1 MSFKWTIH
9 PHCVFSLVVLF
20 SLLLAS
26 SLAAPRASPPNIVFI
41 MADDLG
47 FNDVSWNNPNVT
59 TPHLGNM
66 ANNGVILTQSYSQ
79 SACTPSRAAY
89 LTGYYPFRIGVQ
101 NSVVR
106 EGMEDYVPL
115 DVDFLPKRLKEA
127 GYSTHLVGKWHLG
140 HCRRDATPPAK
151 GFDTFLG
158 LLNGY
163 NDYYTKK
170 IRVDPN
176 APGTIYDFF
185 SNYTLQPS
193 SNDEYTTDIF
203 TDRAIELIETFKDSP
218 FFIALHYTA
227 PHWPLQMHPGFTG
240 SEYPDVTD
248 TKRKIYLS
256 SITYMDE
263 GIGKVLEALEEA
275 DVMDNTL
282 IIFQSDNG
290 GDTHFSASNEPLRE
304 RKTTLYE
311 GGVRVPSIAYGPGL
325 LQNTPRVKDDLF
337 HIVDWFST
345 LLSAAGVDSGNVDG
359 VNQWNMLRTGAKG
372 PRKSFIYNIHGHNAA
387 IRVGQYKLI
396 EGNAHA
402 FQARRK
408 RSADAMD
415 MDQDLAIPLSRHRRA
430 TSSGERRPN
439 ESDKEKI
446 KKALNDLPQME
457 SLKMRGKASV
467 NGILKAL
474 ARVDAKDVT
483 VTFDC
488 HQCELYDIKKDPSEK
503 TDIVKDYPAIV
514 LFMHNLLTL
523 YKAEEVEP
531 VLAYPFHKDSR
542 FQELNYTDNTWCFND
557 VSWHNKEVKTPNLQ
571 NMADNGVIL
580 NQAYSKAACTP

>member
-1 MSFKWTIH
+1 MLSPADPSETTDLIQERPAVSLFIYILLELYKAEEVEPVLAFPYVRDPRFQELNYTDNT
-9 PHCVFSLVVLF
+9 CLVVLF
-20 SLLLAS
+20 PLLLAS

-170 IRVDPN
+170 IRAIASHEDFDPN

-325 LQNTPRVKDDLF
+325 LQNTPRVKDE
-337 HIVDWFST
+337 
-345 LLSAAGVDSGNVDG
+345 
-359 VNQWNMLRTGAKG
+359 
-372 PRKSFIYNIHGHNAA
+372 
-387 IRVGQYKLI
+387 VGKYKLI

-408 RSADAMD
+408 RSVDDID
-415 MDQDLAIPLSRHRRA
+415 MDQDLAMPLSRHRRA
-430 TSSGERRPN
+430 TSSGERRPM
-439 ESDKEKI
+439 ESDEEKI
-446 KKALNDLPQME
+446 QKALNDLPQME
-457 SLKMRGKASV
+457 SLQMPGEASV
-467 NGILKAL
+467 DGILKAL
-474 ARVDAKDVT
+474 AKVDAKDVT

-488 HQCELYDIKKDPSEK
+488 HQCELYDLKKDPSEK

-542 FQELNYTDNTWCFND
+542 FQELNFTDNTWCFND

-580 NQAYSKAACTP
+580 NQAYSKAACSP